1 MFKLVISLVNHETG
15 ATRKLESPTRYK
27 GLKAAESDARKMEYI
42 RISDSGKT
50 IHECKVKIVEV

>member
-27 GLKAAESDARKMEYI
+27 GRKAAENDARKMKYI
-42 RISDSGKT
+42 RISNNGKIT
-50 IHECKVKIVEV
+50 HECKVKIVEV